1 MKEQIFILDCD
12 YIKRGSRSIIRIWG
26 KTKKG
31 KTVVLFVEDYY
42 PYFFVLP
49 KNPQKAKKEI
59 EEILKKAN
67 QSIKEIKITKRKL
80 RGEEKE
86 VIQITC
92 FKASHTQKLRDL
104 IKVLEKK
111 RGGSGSVINEYEYE
125 INFYRKFLMDKKI
138 DGACWVEV
146 EGKEVKPDFRVDI
159 AIFPTK
165 IKPLDIEDKPRLKIL
180 AFDIETYEEKG
191 ERKVIM
197 ISLVSE
203 NYQKVLTYKKAKY
216 PKWVEVVQNE
226 KELLKRFVEE
236 IQKLD
241 PDIILT
247 YYGDSFDFEVLDERC
262 QKNKVKL
269 ILSRDNLETRFAR
282 RARIS
287 AARLNG
293 AVHIDLFNF
302 IQNILSPN
310 LQTEVLTLDAV
321 AQELLKDQKIQ
332 LEFEEIIEAW
342 RREKDLEKLA
352 QYCKKDSELTLK
364 LGKILLPQIFELSK
378 VVGQTLFDVSRM
390 TYSQLVEWHLLRKA
404 NDKNELLPN
413 QPKFDEILKRKRFT
427 YAGGFVKEPI
437 GGIHKNLAVLDFRSS
452 YPSIIITF
460 NISPETFKC
469 TCCKDDGY
477 KVPGLNYWFCKKK
490 KGFIPD
496 VLEEL
501 MKRRL
506 EIKAQLKK
514 LKKSSLEYETLD
526 NRQFAI
532 KTILNA
538 TYGYMGFPASRYYC
552 KECAESA
559 AAFGRYWIR
568 KVIKEAENFGL
579 TVVYGDTD
587 SIFVKADKNIQKEIE
602 KFLGYINKKLPGRM
616 ELDLQGVYLRGIFI
630 PRGIAPGTAKKRY
643 ALLDKEGKLLIRGLE
658 TVRRDWCNLAKRVQ
672 KEVLNFVLKE
682 ENMEEAKKFVKNI
695 IKDLKEQKISLRD
708 LTIYEDLTKPIE
720 EYKLVSPHVVA
731 AKKMKE
737 RGIDVEPG
745 QTIMFVITKKGTSIS
760 EKAEPVEFVEIK
772 EIDIDYYIHH
782 QIIPAALRVLKVL
795 GIDEKDLL

>member
-1 MKEQIFILDCD
+1 MRKEIFILDCD
-12 YIKRGSRSIIRIWG
+12 YTKRQNRSIIRIWG
-26 KTKKG
+26 KTKEG
-31 KTVVLFVEDYY
+31 ETTVLFVEDYY
-42 PYFFVLP
+42 PYFFVYP
-49 KNPQKAKKEI
+49 ANSQKAKKEI
-59 EEILKKAN
+59 EEILKKAK
-67 QSIKEIKITKRKL
+67 QSIKDIKITKRKL
-80 RGEEKE
+80 KGEEKE

-92 FKASHTQKLRDL
+92 FLASHTQKARDL
-104 IKVLEKK
+104 IKILEKK

-138 DGACWVEV
+138 NGASWIEV
-146 EGKEVKPDFRVDI
+146 EGREVKPDFRVDK

-165 IKPLDIEDKPRLKIL
+165 IHPLDIEDKPKLKIL

-197 ISLVSE
+197 VSIASE
-203 NYQKVLTYKKAKY
+203 NYQKVFTYKKARY

-236 IQKLD
+236 IQKLNS
-241 PDIILT
+241 DIILT

-269 ILSRDNLETRFAR
+269 TISRDNRETRFAR

-293 AVHIDLFNF
+293 IVHIDLFNF

-321 AQELLKDQKIQ
+321 AREILRDQKIQ
-332 LEFEEIIEAW
+332 FEFEEIIEAW
-342 RREKDLEKLA
+342 RREKNLEKLA
-352 QYCKKDSELTLK
+352 EYCKKDSELTLK

-378 VVGQTLFDVSRM
+378 IVGQTIFDVSRM
-390 TYSQLVEWHLLRKA
+390 TYSQLVEWHLLKKA
-404 NDKNELLPN
+404 NEKNELLPN

-427 YAGGFVKEPI
+427 FAGGFVKEPI

-469 TCCKDDGY
+469 KCCKDNGF

-496 VLEEL
+496 VLEDL
-501 MKRRL
+501 MKKRL

-514 LKKSSLEYETLD
+514 LKGDSIEYETLA

-559 AAFGRYWIR
+559 AAFGRYWIGR
-568 KVIKEAENFGL
+568 IIEEAEKFGL

-587 SIFVKADKNIQKEIE
+587 SIFVKAKDDIEKESE
-602 KFLGYINKKLPGRM
+602 KFLRYINNKLPGMM

-630 PRGIAPGTAKKRY
+630 PKGAAPGAAKKRY
-643 ALLDKEGKLLIRGLE
+643 ALLDKEGNLLIRGLE
-658 TVRRDWCNLAKRVQ
+658 TVRRDWCNLAKEVQ
-672 KEVLNFVLKE
+672 REVLDFVLNKE
-682 ENMEEAKKFVKNI
+682 DVDGAKKYVKKV
-695 IKDLKEQKISLRD
+695 IKNLKEQKISLRD

-731 AKKMKE
+731 ARKMRE
-737 RGIDVEPG
+737 RGIEVEPG

-760 EKAEPVEFVEIK
+760 EKAEPVEFVKIED
-772 EIDIDYYIHH
+772 IDIDYYVHH
-782 QIIPAALRVLKVL
+782 QILPAALRILKVL
-795 GIDEKDLL
+795 GIDKKDLL

>member
-1 MKEQIFILDCD
+1 MRKEVFILDCD
-12 YIKRGSRSIIRIWG
+12 YIKKGDRSIIRIWG
-26 KTKKG
+26 KTKEG
-31 KTVVLFVEDYY
+31 KTAVLFVEDYY

-49 KNPQKAKKEI
+49 IDPQKAKEEI
-59 EEILKKAN
+59 EEILKKAK
-67 QSIKEIKITKRKL
+67 QPIKEIKITKRKL
-80 RGEEKE
+80 KGEEKE

-92 FKASHTQKLRDL
+92 FRASHTQKVRDL
-104 IKVLEKK
+104 IKVLEKE
-111 RGGSGSVINEYEYE
+111 RGGSGSIINEYEYE

-138 DGACWVEV
+138 DGACWIEV
-146 EGKEVKPDFRVDI
+146 EGKKIKPDFQVDI
-159 AIFPTK
+159 AIFPTR
-165 IKPLDIEDKPRLKIL
+165 IKPLDMEEKPELKTL

-191 ERKVIM
+191 ERKIIM

-203 NYQKVLTYKKAKY
+203 NYQKVFTYKKAKY
-216 PKWVEVVQNE
+216 PKWVEVVKNE
-226 KELLKRFVEE
+226 KELLRRFVKEV
-236 IQKLD
+236 QKFN

-247 YYGDSFDFEVLDERC
+247 YYGDPFDFEVLDKRC

-269 ILSRDNLETRFAR
+269 ILSKDGRETKFSR

-293 AVHIDLFNF
+293 VVHIDLFNF

-321 AQELLKDQKIQ
+321 AGELVKDQKIQ

-352 QYCKKDSELTLK
+352 KYCKKDSELTFK
-364 LGKILLPQIFELSK
+364 LGQILLPQIFELSK
-378 VVGQTLFDVSRM
+378 IVGQTLFDVSRM

-404 NDKNELLPN
+404 NDKNELLAN
-413 QPKFDEILKRKRFT
+413 QPKFDQILQRKRFT
-427 YAGGFVKEPI
+427 YTGGFVKEPI

-460 NISPETFKC
+460 NISPETFQCK
-469 TCCKDDGY
+469 CCKNKGL
-477 KVPGLNYWFCKKK
+477 KVPELNYWFCKKK
-490 KGFIPD
+490 KGFIPE

-501 MKRRL
+501 IKKRL
-506 EIKAQLKK
+506 VIKSQLKG
-514 LKKSSLEYETLD
+514 LKKDSFEYETLN

-559 AAFGRYWIR
+559 AAFGRYWI
-568 KVIKEAENFGL
+568 KEIIKEAENFGL
-579 TVVYGDTD
+579 IVIYGDTD
-587 SIFVKADKNIQKEIE
+587 SIFVKAKNDIE
-602 KFLGYINKKLPGRM
+602 KEAKKFLKYINKKLPGMM
-616 ELDLQGVYLRGIFI
+616 ELDLQGIYLRGIFI

-643 ALLDKEGKLLIRGLE
+643 ALLSKDGTLLIRGLE
-658 TVRRDWCNLAKRVQ
+658 IVRRDWCNLAKEVQRRVL
-672 KEVLNFVLKE
+672 EFVLKKE
-682 ENMEEAKKFVKNI
+682 DIKGAKNYVQKVIKNLV
-695 IKDLKEQKISLRD
+695 DRKITLRD

-720 EYKLVSPHVVA
+720 EYKLISPHVMA

-737 RGIDVEPG
+737 KGIEVEPG
-745 QTIMFVITKKGTSIS
+745 QTIMFVITKKGKTIS
-760 EKAEPVEFVEIK
+760 EKAEPVEFAKIQ
-772 EIDIDYYIHH
+772 DIDVNYYIHH
-782 QIIPAALRVLKVL
+782 QIIPATLRVLKVL

>member
-1 MKEQIFILDCD
+1 MKKEVFILDCD
-12 YIKRGSRSIIRIWG
+12 YIKRGNRSIIRIWG
-26 KTKKG
+26 KTKEG
-31 KTVVLFVEDYY
+31 EAVVLFIENYY
-42 PYFFVLP
+42 PYFFVYP
-49 KNPQKAKKEI
+49 ANSQKAKKEI
-59 EEILKKAN
+59 EEILKKAK
-67 QSIKEIKITKRKL
+67 QPIKDIKITKRKL
-80 RGEEKE
+80 KGEEKE

-92 FKASHTQKLRDL
+92 LKASHTQKVRDL
-104 IKVLEKK
+104 IKVLEKE

-125 INFYRKFLMDKKI
+125 INFYRKFLMDKEI
-138 DGACWVEV
+138 DGASWIEV
-146 EGKEVKPDFRVDI
+146 EGREVKPDFRVDK

-165 IKPLDIEDKPRLKIL
+165 ICPLNIEDKPKLKIL

-203 NYQKVLTYKKAKY
+203 KYQKVFTYKKAKY
-216 PKWVEVVQNE
+216 PKWVEVVQDE

-236 IQKLD
+236 IQKLN

-269 ILSRDNLETRFAR
+269 ILSRDNRETRFAR

-293 AVHIDLFNF
+293 VVHIDLFNF

-321 AQELLKDQKIQ
+321 AGELLKDQKIQ
-332 LEFEEIIEAW
+332 FEFEEIIEAW
-342 RREKDLEKLA
+342 RKEKNLEKLA
-352 QYCKKDSELTLK
+352 EYCKKDSELTLR

-469 TCCKDDGY
+469 KCCKDNGF
-477 KVPGLNYWFCKKK
+477 KVPGLDYWFCKKK

-496 VLEEL
+496 VLEDL
-501 MKRRL
+501 MKKRL
-506 EIKAQLKK
+506 EVKAQLKK
-514 LKKSSLEYETLD
+514 LKKDSLEYETLD
-526 NRQFAI
+526 NRQFAM

-559 AAFGRYWIR
+559 TAFGRHWI
-568 KVIKEAENFGL
+568 KEVIKEAENFGL

-587 SIFVKADKNIQKEIE
+587 SIFVKAENNIKKEVE
-602 KFLGYINKKLPGRM
+602 KFLEYINQKLPGMM
-616 ELDLQGVYLRGIFI
+616 ELDLQGIYLRGIFI
-630 PRGIAPGTAKKRY
+630 PRGVAPGTAKKRY
-643 ALLDKEGKLLIRGLE
+643 ALLDKEGNLLIRGLE
-658 TVRRDWCNLAKRVQ
+658 TVRRDWCNLAKKVQ
-672 KEVLNFVLKE
+672 REVLNFVLKKE
-682 ENMEEAKKFVKNI
+682 DVRGAKEYVKKI
-695 IKDLKEQKISLRD
+695 IKNLREQKISLRD

-731 AKKMKE
+731 ARKMRE
-737 RGIDVEPG
+737 RGIEIEPG

-760 EKAEPVEFVEIK
+760 EKAEPVEFAKIED
-772 EIDIDYYIHH
+772 IDIDYYIHH
-782 QIIPAALRVLKVL
+782 QILPAALRVLKIL
-795 GIDEKDLL
+795 GIDKDDLL